1 MLYWWR
7 NFRRQSSKD
16 KTVNHLF
23 RRFNEKSLAQ
33 FVLGSLLLSFNQCA
47 FADEQNTPLAKTALD
62 RHQYLAAITYA
73 TVAIRQNTHDAEAY
87 LVRGIAHVETDNPQ
101 TALADFKS
109 ALTLNPHLGNITL
122 YNYRYR
128 AFLGIGDFKSA
139 ADDLTKAIALE
150 PKAGSRYKERG
161 QVYQSMG
168 NYRKAMLD
176 FDRAIQ
182 LQSNSALNYQR
193 RADCESC
200 LKQYQAALRDY
211 SQAIKLRPHEP
222 FCYGSRAKVYMLL
235 GKLDLAELDRQKA
248 NALSGFER

>member
-1 MLYWWR
+1 MNQLLR
-7 NFRRQSSKD
+7 HFSG
-16 KTVNHLF
+16 
-23 RRFNEKSLAQ
+23 KSLAH
-33 FVLGSLLLSFNQCA
+33 FILGSLLLSIHQGA
-47 FADEQNTPLAKTALD
+47 FAQVQNTPLAKTALD
-62 RHQYLAAITYA
+62 RHQYRAAVSYA
-73 TVAIRQNTHDAEAY
+73 TLAIRQNTRDAEAY
-87 LVRGIAHVETDNPQ
+87 FVRGIAHVETDNPQ

-109 ALTLNPHLGNITL
+109 ALTLNPLLENIKL

-139 ADDLTKAIALE
+139 SDDLTKAIALE
-150 PKAGSRYKERG
+150 PKVGSRYKERG
-161 QVYQSMG
+161 QVYQSLG

-222 FCYGSRAKVYMLL
+222 FCYGSRAKVYALL
-235 GKLDLAELDRQKA
+235 GKPDLAKLDRQRA
-248 NALSGFER
+248 NALSGFEP